1 VESAFVNRKAG
12 EVPKEGE
19 NLTLHFQTNPTSE
32 NSRKDTEH
40 EELLYDC
47 SGGECEESNMVN
59 WARIST
65 NQGLMNARRDSTWM
79 KAEAVEI
86 LSEETTPPA
95 LCG

>member
-1 VESAFVNRKAG
+1 
-12 EVPKEGE
+12 
-19 NLTLHFQTNPTSE
+19 
-32 NSRKDTEH
+32 
-40 EELLYDC
+40 
-47 SGGECEESNMVN
+47 MVN

-65 NQGLMNARRDSTWM
+65 NQGLMNTRRDSTWM